1 MKIILIGSNGK
12 IGTAILKKMQ
22 LKNTIFTPSRKE
34 IDINSIISIKKYIK
48 SVNADILINTA
59 AYHNL
64 LDCEINKYIAFKINV
79 EANRNLLKACSE
91 NKIKY
96 LTFSTDYV
104 FDGKKKSLY
113 KEHHKRNPIQVY
125 GLTKEISE
133 IDCEFMYPDN
143 SIVIR
148 TSGVFGD
155 SSGNK
160 TNFLLSRLKDSK
172 SDKKIY
178 ISDEQTIT
186 PTFTDDLAEILSFLL
201 NKVNIENGI
210 YHITNSN
217 FCSWYELATFFYKE
231 MGIKKKIFP
240 IDRQGIDLSGF
251 KRPKF
256 SGLSNDKVQ
265 KLIRQQIPTWKQ
277 SVSRYCR
284 LIISG

>member
-125 GLTKEISE
+125 GLTKEISNVNQRNPGS
-133 IDCEFMYPDN
+133 ITKRKRKCERD
-143 SIVIR
+143 
-148 TSGVFGD
+148 
-155 SSGNK
+155 
-160 TNFLLSRLKDSK
+160 
-172 SDKKIY
+172 
-178 ISDEQTIT
+178 
-186 PTFTDDLAEILSFLL
+186 
-201 NKVNIENGI
+201 
-210 YHITNSN
+210 
-217 FCSWYELATFFYKE
+217 
-231 MGIKKKIFP
+231 
-240 IDRQGIDLSGF
+240 
-251 KRPKF
+251 
-256 SGLSNDKVQ
+256 
-265 KLIRQQIPTWKQ
+265 
-277 SVSRYCR
+277 
-284 LIISG
+284 